1 MLDIEEYRDLFAE
14 IVDRH
19 KSADDLVDRVLADW
33 KAEMAVLGYSS
44 IQALA
49 LGELILDDCPLF
61 NPN

>member
-1 MLDIEEYRDLFAE
+1 MIDIEEYRDLFAE

-19 KSADDLVDRVLADW
+19 KGADDLVDRVVADW
-33 KAEMAVLGYSS
+33 KAEMAVLGHSS

>member
-1 MLDIEEYRDLFAE
+1 LDIEEYRDLFAE

>member
-1 MLDIEEYRDLFAE
+1 MDMEEYRDLLAE

-19 KSADDLVDRVLADW
+19 KGADDLVERVLADW
-33 KAEMAVLGYSS
+33 QAEMAVLGHSS